1 MVNVESP
8 KKERR
13 KPLLP
18 PAAIRSSLV
27 SAIAEI
33 MAGAESGEETSQ
45 DVRVVQSFRFPRK
58 LVERLSAEAKA
69 RGMTKTDLA
78 EIALEALLEPDGQ
91 QPIRKLA
98 EEVARYLDEQEKRKR

>member
-1 MVNVESP
+1 MVNVEPP
-8 KKERR
+8 KKGRR

-18 PAAIRSSLV
+18 PAVIRSSLV

-33 MAGAESGEETSQ
+33 MAEMESDEAAHEL
-45 DVRVVQSFRFPRK
+45 RVVQSFRFPRK